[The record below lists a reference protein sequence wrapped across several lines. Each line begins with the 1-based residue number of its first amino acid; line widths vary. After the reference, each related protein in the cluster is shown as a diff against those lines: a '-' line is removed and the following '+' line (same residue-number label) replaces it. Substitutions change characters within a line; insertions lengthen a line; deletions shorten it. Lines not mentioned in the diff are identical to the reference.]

1 MEFHPVANIFPMMNE
16 EEYNALK
23 KDILANGL
31 LQPVYTQKGQIIDGR
46 NRWKACQELGI
57 EPKLKEWDGKGSL
70 VGFVISHNLE
80 RRHLT
85 PSQKAAVAV
94 EALPFFEAEAKAKML
109 EAGER
114 GRETQKNGVVKNFTS
129 PTKEEKK
136 QATQDANAKKAAAQ
150 AGKKFKANS
159 SYVSHVKKIKV
170 EAPETFEKIKS
181 GELTV
186 GDAKREVKKRAQAE
200 ARREAIASS
209 PEIQVKA
216 WDGTIKPNTVSL
228 CSVFDLELPANS
240 VDMIFTDPPYHDEY
254 LSLYERLA
262 IVADECLKEG
272 GYCLAYA
279 GKMFLPQVLN
289 ALSTKLEYVWT
300 FCVWQPDNNSKIA
313 KHHLM
318 EMWRPIVCFKKA
330 GKSNVEW
337 THDGLQGTR
346 SKSHHEWEQQIE
358 PPMKYIDAYT
368 KAEDLVLEP
377 FVGGGTTLTAC
388 QRLGRRFIGFDVDEE
403 AIKTTMLRLKNE
415 QTA

>member
-70 VGFVISHNLE
+70 VSFVVSLNLK

-85 PSQKAAVAV
+85 GGQKAAVAT
-94 EALPFFEAEAKAKML
+94 EILPML
-109 EAGER
+109 EEEARERQGARNDLTSVKNLTEVDTQVIEPQRAAEQAATIVGTNRQYVSDAKTIKAQAPDVFEKLKAGE
-114 GRETQKNGVVKNFTS
+114 
-129 PTKEEKK
+129 
-136 QATQDANAKKAAAQ
+136 
-150 AGKKFKANS
+150 
-159 SYVSHVKKIKV
+159 V
-170 EAPETFEKIKS
+170 EMS
-181 GELTV
+181 
-186 GDAKREVKKRAQAE
+186 DAKREVKKRAQAE
-200 ARREAIASS
+200 AREQAIASS

-228 CSVFDLELPANS
+228 CSVFDLNLPANS

-330 GKSNVEW
+330 GKSNIEW